1 MTTLRERPWYCL
13 TRHFFNG
20 LFDLGFLSEA
30 GADSFTR
37 MLVGV
42 CALFLTVGLL
52 LVRLFAVKYAS
63 LSALHTA
70 EPFRQALLAD
80 HAFLIAVPMWL
91 LAVLAGA
98 AGRS

>member
-1 MTTLRERPWYCL
+1 MTTLRDRPWYCL
-13 TRHFFNG
+13 TRPFFNG
-20 LFDLGFLSEA
+20 LFNLGFLSEA

-63 LSALHTA
+63 LSALHSVA
-70 EPFRQALLAD
+70 
-80 HAFLIAVPMWL
+80 AFD
-91 LAVLAGA
+91 G
-98 AGRS
+98 